1 MKKSK
6 RIISLL
12 LMTMLVAG
20 AVMMNGCKLQPPPP
34 RIDNAQA
41 ALEAKYGEKFNVRI
55 DESYS
60 SVFYATCSPVN
71 NPEVLFEARFSDS
84 TGTTNID
91 QDDYY
96 ERYTAS
102 LINEILEKDLQKF
115 FPGAYF
121 RTDAHI
127 VNEMNGRFTDIRNRT
142 LEEMLENKPEGQT
155 GSMDLDIYV
164 DRSIGTTQQY
174 EEEYRYFTETV
185 AKYTQ
190 ENKMLPVSLSIIMV
204 DTTDMGYIE
213 EYFKENASRG
223 NDFFDKLKFGPD
235 KPFLNAPE
243 DTNPGETPRMS
254 AVFLSRGNVIGNEE
268 EYIRRREIWE
278 DAK

>member
-1 MKKSK
+1 
-6 RIISLL
+6 
-12 LMTMLVAG
+12 MTMLVTG
-20 AVMMNGCKLQPPPP
+20 AVMMNGCSLQKKPS
-34 RIDNAQA
+34 RVDTAKA
-41 ALEAKYGEKFNVRI
+41 ALQAKYGEEFNVRI

-91 QDDYY
+91 QDGYY
-96 ERYTAS
+96 ESYTAS

-115 FPGAYF
+115 FPGAYY

-127 VNEMNGRFTDIRNRT
+127 VNEMEGRFTDIRNRT
-142 LEEMLENKPEGQT
+142 LEEMLGNGPEDGA
-155 GSMDLDIYV
+155 GSMFVDIYV
-164 DRSIGTTQQY
+164 DSSVGTTQQY

-190 ENKMLPVSLSIIMV
+190 ENKMLPVVVSIIMV
-204 DTTDMGYIE
+204 DSTDMVYIE
-213 EYFKENASRG
+213 DYFKENAEAGS
-223 NDFFDKLKFGPD
+223 DFFDELVIGPEM
-235 KPFLNAPE
+235 PFLDTPE
-243 DTNPGETPRMS
+243 DTNPGETPQM
-254 AVFLSRGNVIGNEE
+254 AACFLKTGNVIGNEE